1 MKTEMIRRE
10 EAHPFRNCP
19 LVAPG
24 SRGGRG
30 ESGAL
35 MRARDQAGQ
44 ARRFSLCVVC
54 RRLTAAAGRQ

>member
-10 EAHPFRNCP
+10 EAHAFKNCP

-30 ESGAL
+30 GSRASAS
-35 MRARDQAGQ
+35 MRARDQAG
-44 ARRFSLCVVC
+44 AIRV
-54 RRLTAAAGRQ
+54 